1 MSKEELKQKIA
12 TIRRYNFEPVSRPN
26 SGFMQEGMK
35 QSVVEQGK
43 YLKYEDLIKVL
54 GL

>member
-1 MSKEELKQKIA
+1 LKQKIA
-12 TIRRYNFEPVSRPN
+12 TLRRYNFEPTSQPN
-26 SGFMQEGMK
+26 GTFMQGGMK
-35 QSVVEQGK
+35 QSIVSEGK